1 MPKVLER
8 IILAIISGFSKI
20 SKCKS
25 SCCESECQTR
35 QDVDNPRSKRRSQ
48 NDKRSNKVKT
58 VDI

>member
-1 MPKVLER
+1 MPKVVER

-35 QDVDNPRSKRRSQ
+35 RDVENPRSKRKS
-48 NDKRSNKVKT
+48 KKVKT
-58 VDI
+58 VDL

>member
-35 QDVDNPRSKRRSQ
+35 RDVENPRSKRKSQ
-48 NDKRSNKVKT
+48 KVKT
-58 VDI
+58 VDL